1 MVILSNTLHT
11 TRSES
16 NIFWR
21 WYEIYIHERYNYLL
35 GHAQGRTDDYA
46 EYEEYEYE
54 YEDDNRRKRR
64 RKKRQAPSAGI
75 KHLVDLLL

>member
-1 MVILSNTLHT
+1 MSDMLYS
-11 TRSES
+11 TRIECIIFRLC
-16 NIFWR
+16 NIYKKVLIIF
-21 WYEIYIHERYNYLL
+21 L

-64 RKKRQAPSAGI
+64 RKKRQTPSAGI
-75 KHLVDLLL
+75 KHLVDLQL